1 MAKCLK
7 LLNLSITKYMSPNLA
22 LLIETSDSNLHR
34 IGKILSMKLRDP
46 DLNVRRTGFEVLF
59 TLSDHANTSKNHN

>member
-1 MAKCLK
+1 
-7 LLNLSITKYMSPNLA
+7 MSPNLA